1 MNALS
6 SYRPGSGAFVMEP
19 LVVPGH
25 GAPSGHG
32 APGGYDAPG
41 QKAADDARPGDFPS
55 GGHPAGIP
63 DADATRMPDETRITA
78 PRAIPRHSRQS
89 ARRGAKSFDLNPSE
103 PIGIPVPGAVPLD
116 DVTRVGA
123 QTGMRVDA
131 QAAAQTGV
139 QQDGIPASRRRHASE
154 SRTGASPAQP
164 VQPAQSAQPMS
175 SRPIPQSPPRALT
188 DADLYLFQHHVDL
201 LVSGIGR
208 TIVGKEEPIRRSL
221 IALIAGGHL
230 LLEDVPGTG
239 KTQLARAIARSLSV
253 PFKRIQFT
261 PDLLPGDV
269 TGVTVYDR
277 HTGGFSFREGP
288 VFASVVLADEIN
300 RASAKTQ
307 SALLEVMEEGGVT
320 VDGITH
326 AVPSPFLVIATQN
339 PADQLGTY
347 RLPEAQL
354 DRFLLV
360 TSLGHPGHEASID
373 ILRRQAA
380 ERAGGTLSASQD
392 RDRSQ
397 DGSHD
402 RDPDSTLTG
411 DDVLRM
417 RSVAAR
423 VHCDDRVLDYIVR
436 ITEATRHHE
445 ALSAGASIRGAL
457 ALDRCARVLAA
468 MGGRPYVTP
477 SDVAQLAVPVLA
489 HRIAVTSDASF
500 DGVSAA
506 TVITRILDE
515 VPAPTLEGQ

>member
-6 SYRPGSGAFVMEP
+6 PNRPGTGAFVMEP

-25 GAPSGHG
+25 GAPRGHGAPNGYG
-32 APGGYDAPG
+32 APGGYAAPG
-41 QKAADDARPGDFPS
+41 QEAANDERPGDSPS

-63 DADATRMPDETRITA
+63 DADATRMPDETRVTTPSSARRATA
-78 PRAIPRHSRQS
+78 QIGPRHSRPS
-89 ARRGAKSFDLNPSE
+89 TRTGRKSFDLNPSGS
-103 PIGIPVPGAVPLD
+103 IDIPVSQPAPLD
-116 DVTRVGA
+116 DATRIG
-123 QTGMRVDA
+123 
-131 QAAAQTGV
+131 AAARSDA
-139 QQDGIPASRRRHASE
+139 DGTSI
-154 SRTGASPAQP
+154 GAGRAQP
-164 VQPAQSAQPMS
+164 VQFIRPAQSPQPAPSSS
-175 SRPIPQSPPRALT
+175 SRQPLSRTLT

-320 VDGITH
+320 VDGVTH

-339 PADQLGTY
+339 PVDQLGTY

-380 ERAGGTLSASQD
+380 ERAGSGALPENRDLSQSGD
-392 RDRSQ
+392 
-397 DGSHD
+397 HD
-402 RDPDSTLTG
+402 HSSASTLTG

-417 RSVAAR
+417 RAVAAR

-445 ALSAGASIRGAL
+445 ALSAGSSIRGAL

-515 VPAPTLEGQ
+515 VPAPTLEEQ

>member
-6 SYRPGSGAFVMEP
+6 SNRSGTGAFVMEP

-32 APGGYDAPG
+32 VPSEYGVPGGY
-41 QKAADDARPGDFPS
+41 AADDARPGEFPS
-55 GGHPAGIP
+55 GGHPTGIP

-78 PRAIPRHSRQS
+78 PRAIPRHSRPS
-89 ARRGAKSFDLNPSE
+89 ARRGAKSFDLNPSG
-103 PIGIPVPGAVPLD
+103 PIGVPSPRPVPMD
-116 DVTRVGA
+116 DATRVGA
-123 QTGMRVDA
+123 QAGMRVGA
-131 QAAAQTGV
+131 QTAAQTGV
-139 QQDGIPASRRRHASE
+139 QQDGMPACRGRHASE
-154 SRTGASPAQP
+154 SQTGASPAQP
-164 VQPAQSAQPMS
+164 AQPAQPMS
-175 SRPIPQSPPRALT
+175 SLPITQSPPRALT

-320 VDGITH
+320 VDGVTH

-380 ERAGGTLSASQD
+380 ERAGSGALPENRDLSQSGDYDHSSA
-392 RDRSQ
+392 
-397 DGSHD
+397 
-402 RDPDSTLTG
+402 STLTG

-417 RSVAAR
+417 RAVAAH
-423 VHCDDRVLDYIVR
+423 VHCNDRVLDYIVR

-445 ALSAGASIRGAL
+445 ALSAGSSIRGAL

-468 MGGRPYVTP
+468 MEGRPYVTP